1 MKLADTNVLLYAMN
15 DDSPYNKQSLQWI
28 EQTLAQ
34 PPGLALAWNSIVGF
48 IRMSTRKGL
57 LPSPLSVEQALAV
70 VEDWL
75 AHPNTHIVQP
85 GERHADLLA
94 RLLLSVGAAG
104 NFTNDAHLAAI
115 AIEHHAELVSFDR
128 DFQRF
133 PGLKFHLLA

>member
-15 DDSPYNKQSLQWI
+15 FDSPHNQQSLQWI
-28 EQTLAQ
+28 EETLAQ
-34 PPGLALAWNSIVGF
+34 PPGMALAWNSIVGF

-57 LPSPLSVEQALAV
+57 LPSPLPVEQALAV
-70 VEDWL
+70 VDDWL

-94 RLLLSVGAAG
+94 RLLLSVGTAG
-104 NFTNDAHLAAI
+104 NLTNDAHLAAI
-115 AIEHHAELVSFDR
+115 AIEHNVEMVSFDR

-133 PGLKFHLLA
+133 PGLKFHLLG